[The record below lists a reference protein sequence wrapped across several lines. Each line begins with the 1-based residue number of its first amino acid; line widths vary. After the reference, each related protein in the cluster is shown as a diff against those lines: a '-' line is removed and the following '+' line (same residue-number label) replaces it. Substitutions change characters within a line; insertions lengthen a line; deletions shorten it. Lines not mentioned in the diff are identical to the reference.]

1 MKNKKVIIS
10 DTYDLWY
17 ITSLD
22 DQKLL
27 LVYMCVYLNALAI
40 YVLLKMCV

>member
-17 ITSLD
+17 TTSLD
-22 DQKLL
+22 NQKLL
-27 LVYMCVYLNALAI
+27 LVYMCSYLNALAI
-40 YVLLKMCV
+40 YVLLKTCL